1 MGSNQTHKLLH
12 NKGNQKQNKETAYRM
27 GENICKWC
35 GRCFCSSPS
44 HVQFFAT
51 PWTATHQASLSI
63 TISLSLP
70 KFMSIEL
77 VMPSSHLILWHPL
90 LLPSIIPSIR
100 DVSNE
105 SSIHIRW
112 SKYWSFSFSISPSSE
127 YSGLISLKIDWF
139 DFLAVLG
146 TFRSLLQHHT

>member
-70 KFMSIEL
+70 KFMFIAS
-77 VMPSSHLILWHPL
+77 VMLSSHLILWCSL
-90 LLPSIIPSIR
+90 LLISIFPSIR
-100 DVSNE
+100 DFSNVSA
-105 SSIHIRW
+105 ICIGW
-112 SKYWSFSFSISPSSE
+112 PKYRSFSFSINLSSG
-127 YSGLISLKIDWF
+127 YSGFISLKIDWF
-139 DFLAVLG
+139 DLLAVQRTVSSPL
-146 TFRSLLQHHT
+146 